1 MGRGPGKD
9 EIEETRSVL
18 YRFAAV
24 LLSLLATPW
33 ASAAEERTD
42 PSSQPKELGL
52 VHWYRDLEKG
62 IQRARAADKPL
73 FLQFQEVPG

>member
-1 MGRGPGKD
+1 MGRVPGGD

-18 YRFAAV
+18 YRLAAV
-24 LLSLLATPW
+24 LLSLLVAPCVL
-33 ASAAEERTD
+33 AAEERTD

-62 IQRARAADKPL
+62 IQSARAADKPL